1 MNQDQVFELI
11 IYSLSIVLTA
21 WVGGV
26 IPLFFKKNNR
36 ILHWFISL
44 GAGVLLGAAFLH
56 MIPEAAEL
64 IGPRLGIY
72 VLSGF
77 LLLFLLEKFIMTHP
91 CPSEHCEYHRV
102 GVSAFLGLSLHSL
115 VTGIALGTGI
125 LVPKLGLVVFLAI
138 ILHKLPASLSLTSL
152 FIKEGYSNK
161 KLFVY
166 LSAFSLMVPVGAF
179 ITLLF
184 LQKTSVQTIGALTAF
199 SAGTFLH
206 VASDDLLPEVHQH
219 SHDRYSRLAYFA
231 LGLIVIG
238 LFTILE

>member
-238 LFTILE
+238 LVTILE